1 MKMNSPGF
9 WKDRHWHKPLWRHS
23 GPNASFRF
31 TDCLSSVRVRK
42 RHQIYS
48 SKCRVS
54 TDLTRS
60 EVRALCLNR
69 YYKLQKLF
77 CCCSAFFVSYFHF
90 FSREMN
96 KNGSNKSKK
105 CVISWETHPKNLL
118 KNFCSLMEHQSLVD
132 VVLSC
137 GSNTIQAH
145 KFVLAANSPLFRV
158 SIHLFIN
165 TVSYGKARH
174 TVTTRSLKK
183 SQCLWNACVMQNV
196 WKFVEDCL
204 CCIKSSFF

>member
-1 MKMNSPGF
+1 MP
-9 WKDRHWHKPLWRHS
+9 
-23 GPNASFRF
+23 
-31 TDCLSSVRVRK
+31 VRVRK

-48 SKCRVS
+48 SS
-54 TDLTRS
+54 TGFQLIEL
-60 EVRALCLNR
+60 EVRLGLER

-77 CCCSAFFVSYFHF
+77 CCCSAVFVSYFHF

-96 KNGSNKSKK
+96 KNGSYKSKK

-165 TVSYGKARH
+165 SVSYDEARH
-174 TVTTRSLKK
+174 VYIIR
-183 SQCLWNACVMQNV
+183 QCLIIQGENCDNKVPKKRLLFMTV
-196 WKFVEDCL
+196 L
-204 CCIKSSFF
+204 CYSHSL